1 MHFSL
6 PPGEICQFFPYMS
19 HDMPDRMPLAGKVA
33 ARAAFLLCLAHSG
46 NVTIAAEFA
55 GASRASLYNWRT
67 QSDVFRAQWDEAL
80 LEAADRLGNI
90 AWQRAVKGVEMPVF
104 YQGEQIGSRQIFSD
118 RLLVY
123 LLSYARQ
130 NKKQADSVKMPDQ
143 DSLYAEFEAKL
154 AALIGT
160 DKR

>member
-1 MHFSL
+1 
-6 PPGEICQFFPYMS
+6 
-19 HDMPDRMPLAGKVA
+19 MPDRMPLAGKVA

-90 AWQRAVKGVEMPVF
+90 ARQRAVKGVEMPVF

-123 LLSYARQ
+123 LFSYARQ
-130 NKKQADSVKMPDQ
+130 NKK
-143 DSLYAEFEAKL
+143 
-154 AALIGT
+154 
-160 DKR
+160 